1 MITLKSPEFKGNT
14 SKETGLIF
22 IDEDGYYEAQLM
34 AIRYVKEDEKFAK
47 DDTGNPREPRDQYS
61 LLFDIKVGELR
72 SHVATKPMTMTFSD
86 KSLMPKFWEK
96 AFTMK
101 SVEDFVE
108 KLYDGDTLK
117 PIACKVNIVTT
128 TKGDKTYARVEAV
141 SKLLES
147 GFKGSA
153 ANVFDTKVF
162 GKDAIDVDFAKGY
175 TLANN
180 KKETKEVPPEGD
192 SDYFASEF
200 NELINC

>member
-1 MITLKSPEFKGNT
+1 MITLKSPEFTGNT
-14 SKETGLIF
+14 SNETGLIF

-34 AIRYVKEDEKFAK
+34 AIRHVKEDEKFAK
-47 DDTGNPREPRDQYS
+47 DDDGNPREPRDQYS
-61 LLFDIKVGELR
+61 FLFDVKVGELR

-101 SVEDFVE
+101 NAEDFVE

-117 PIACKVNIVTT
+117 PVACKVNIVTT
-128 TKGDKTYARVEAV
+128 KKGDKTYARVEAV
-141 SKLLES
+141 SKLLDS

-162 GKDAIDVDFAKGY
+162 GKDAIEVDFAKGY

-180 KKETKEVPPEGD
+180 KKETEEVPPEGD
-192 SDYFASEF
+192 SDFFVSKF
-200 NELINC
+200 NK

>member
-200 NELINC
+200 NK

>member
-192 SDYFASEF
+192 SRV
-200 NELINC
+200 

>member
-192 SDYFASEF
+192 SDYFASEL
-200 NELINC
+200 NT

>member
-200 NELINC
+200 NT

>member
-192 SDYFASEF
+192 SDYFASEL
-200 NELINC
+200 NK

>member
-61 LLFDIKVGELR
+61 LLFDIKVGELH

-200 NELINC
+200 NK

>member
-192 SDYFASEF
+192 SR
-200 NELINC
+200 I

>member
-200 NELINC
+200 NE

>member
-14 SKETGLIF
+14 SKETSLIF

-200 NELINC
+200 NK